1 MPKVVNPAS
10 GASKSDSTFEWTMD
24 DTEFVSSL
32 VIVGSA
38 EGSDD
43 VYAGTAIPKANGT
56 KDNNVHHPR
65 DEDWYFTRVKFQV
78 TSGGTWYT
86 TGSEITA
93 FFSE

>member
-24 DTEFVSSL
+24 GTEFVSSL

-38 EGSDD
+38 QGSDD
-43 VYAGTAIPKANGT
+43 IYAGTAIPKANGT
-56 KDNNVHHPR
+56 KDHNVHHPR
-65 DEDWYFTRVKFQV
+65 DGDWYFTRVKYQV
-78 TSGGTWYT
+78 IPGGTWYIDD
-86 TGSEITA
+86 SDITP